1 MVILQI
7 DKNDFKMKRIR
18 RISKLAGLTVVMLLL
33 LACSESTT
41 ADIPASEEP
50 DALEEPDFPDLPT
63 VNVKTVDG
71 EALTF
76 DYVTA
81 PPGCLGQGITN
92 AKKVCGRMTIRQHGK
107 TLYDSGDYEE
117 DKSGMRI
124 KVRGNSSAWE
134 PKKPYK
140 IDLELPVDLLF
151 GDDEQKY
158 RDREW
163 LLVRDWQASPYMLIG
178 TTVNEM
184 LGLQW
189 TPRFRYVNLVL
200 NGEYM
205 GLYALVESVKRST
218 RSRLNVG
225 RYGYVIE
232 LDAYWWN
239 EDVWFE
245 TLLTEEP
252 SMKYT
257 FKYPDP
263 EKIKPERI
271 DYIRDYVN
279 SFDDGL
285 FYKNHFAEY
294 IDSTSFAAWLLG
306 QDILGSYDA
315 NGTNIFI
322 TKYDD
327 TPETKLM
334 MGCLWDFDYI
344 MMTPGRWSGSHNLSY
359 FVRLLNNGRDRSFA
373 NAYRAKWNEVK
384 DSLYDTIRQR
394 LEAFA
399 ASEEGEAYERA
410 MIRDMQRWGWHPTPL
425 KPLIDQAIAWFEERR
440 VWLDKAIEEATQ

>member
-1 MVILQI
+1 
-7 DKNDFKMKRIR
+7 MKRIG
-18 RISKLAGLTVVMLLL
+18 RISRLAGLAVVMLLL
-33 LACSESTT
+33 VACSDDPTDDKPSS
-41 ADIPASEEP
+41 DEP
-50 DALEEPDFPDLPT
+50 TLPELPT
-63 VNVKTVDG
+63 VDVKTVGG

-76 DYVTA
+76 DYITA

-92 AKKVCGRMTIRQHGK
+92 AQKVCGRMTITHQGK

-117 DKSGMRI
+117 DKRGMRI

-134 PKKPYK
+134 PKKSYK
-140 IDLELPVDLLF
+140 IDLEQPVDLLCRN
-151 GDDEQKY
+151 DELKY
-158 RDREW
+158 RDGEW

-178 TTVNEM
+178 TMVNEM
-184 LGLQW
+184 LGLPW
-189 TPRFRYVNLVL
+189 TPGFRYVNLML

-239 EDVWFE
+239 EEVWFE
-245 TLLTEEP
+245 TLMTEEP
-252 SMKYT
+252 FMKYT

-271 DYIRDYVN
+271 AYIRDYIN
-279 SFDDGL
+279 DFDDGL
-285 FYKNHFAEY
+285 VNKNRFAEY

-306 QDILGSYDA
+306 QDILGSNDA

-344 MMTPGRWSGSHNLSY
+344 MMTPGRWSESHNLSY

-384 DSLYDTIRQR
+384 DSIYDTIKLR

-410 MIRDMQRWGWHPTPL
+410 MIRDTQKWGWRHTAL
-425 KPLIDQAIAWFEERR
+425 KVLIDQAVTWFEERR
-440 VWLDKAIEEATQ
+440 VWLDKAVEEETQ